1 MIRREIK
8 NFELVIGDK
17 KIPVTLP
24 FSMGDLAKDN
34 NLPTSLLQSARLECE
49 VFLHESSQST
59 RNIYFRL
66 QGISHPCEIYVGERR
81 LASLDGSATTVNLNA
96 AGYVESGSHILSI
109 RFTETDEGLLSAGSL
124 LAGLLPGAGVGILV
138 LLRTNKN
145 PKENLFILSLLVL
158 VGFVFGVLLDLTGLS
173 ALLA

>member
-81 LASLDGSATTVNLNA
+81 LASLDGSATRS
-96 AGYVESGSHILSI
+96 EE
-109 RFTETDEGLLSAGSL
+109 RR
-124 LAGLLPGAGVGILV
+124 VG
-138 LLRTNKN
+138 
-145 PKENLFILSLLVL
+145 KECVCQCRSRW
-158 VGFVFGVLLDLTGLS
+158 S
-173 ALLA
+173 PYH